1 MDREHVL
8 LLDRSG
14 YGRYRRADG
23 RPFLDPDAFEVSL
36 AMLPDRADGAR
47 PGELARVVP
56 VDLSDE
62 GATLRAA
69 AQLHRSRPIDRV
81 VTVAERLVLTAGR
94 LRGALGLPGF
104 SLEQM
109 LVFRDKAVMKRHFRA
124 HGLRTPEFMEIERP
138 TDALPMLKRHGRIV
152 LKPLREMGSSGVYL
166 VDSSAELVRLTASVL
181 DDYGAYEA
189 EEFIDGDLYH
199 VDGVVHEGRPVA
211 AIASRYLD
219 PTDNYARGRPF
230 RSVAVDDGPAR
241 DTVLEFSRRVHAA
254 VPWFSGV
261 THLEVFLDRR
271 GEPVLCEIAGR
282 PGGGGIGATFHH
294 RYGVALTEPALLG
307 QLDRP
312 LPSLVEREPVSRRAT
327 GWLML
332 YPPSSGVLRELRLPH
347 RDWVVAVQRNRADG
361 ERLAMPQTFSHAVAV
376 VTVCGPDE
384 ATVTARLDE
393 LNAATSVEVE

>member
-1 MDREHVL
+1 MDREHIL

-14 YGRYRRADG
+14 YARYRRADG
-23 RPFLDPDAFEVSL
+23 RPFLDPAAFEVSL

-56 VDLSDE
+56 VDLGDE
-62 GATLRAA
+62 GATLRAV

-124 HGLRTPEFMEIERP
+124 HALRTPDFLEIERP
-138 TDALPMLKRHGRIV
+138 ADALPLLKRHGRIV
-152 LKPLREMGSSGVYL
+152 LKPLREMGSAGVYL
-166 VDSSAELVRLTASVL
+166 VDSPDQLVRLS
-181 DDYGAYEA
+181 DDGLYDYEA
-189 EEFIDGDLYH
+189 EEFVDGELYH
-199 VDGVVHEGRPVA
+199 VDGVVLAGRPGA

-219 PTDNYARGRPF
+219 PTGNYAQGRPF

-241 DTVLEFSRRVHAA
+241 DAVLEFSRRVHAA

-261 THLEVFLDRR
+261 THLEVFLDRG
-271 GEPVLCEIAGR
+271 GEPVLCEIGGR
-282 PGGGGIGATFHH
+282 PGGGGIGAAFHH
-294 RYGVALTEPALLG
+294 RYGFAPVELALLA

-312 LPSLVEREPVSRRAT
+312 LPELVERQPVARRAT
-327 GWLML
+327 GWLMV
-332 YPPSSGVLRELRLPH
+332 YPPAPGVLRELRLPTL
-347 RDWVVAVQRNRADG
+347 REWVVAVQRQRADG
-361 ERLAMPQTFSHAVAV
+361 ERLALARTFSQAVAV

-384 ATVTARLDE
+384 PTVADRLDE
-393 LNAATSVEVE
+393 FSAATSVEID